1 MTERKPPS
9 MEMKDWVEAQI
20 KQAQQQGEFDD
31 LPGAGKPIAKL
42 ADPHDSD
49 WWVKD
54 FIRREKIEA
63 DVLLPPTMV
72 LRKEKARIR
81 EHVQTM
87 RTETEVREY
96 VEELNKRILLQV
108 RDATGP
114 VIPVGKTDEDAV
126 LRQWREDRE
135 AIKTAKAEADLA
147 AEPEPAPK
155 RSFWQ
160 RLFS

>member
-20 KQAQQQGEFDD
+20 KQAQDRGEFEN
-31 LPGAGKPIAKL
+31 LAGAGKPIPKL

-54 FIRREKIEA
+54 FIKREKIEA
-63 DVLLPPTMV
+63 DALLPPTML
-72 LRKEKARIR
+72 LRKEKAAIR
-81 EHVQTM
+81 EKVAKM
-87 RTETEVREY
+87 RTETEVRDYLED
-96 VEELNKRILLQV
+96 LNKRILLQV

-114 VIPVGKTDEDAV
+114 VIPVGRTDEDAV
-126 LRQWREDRE
+126 LRQWHEDRE
-135 AIKTAKAEADLA
+135 ALRAAQAEARA
-147 AEPEPAPK
+147 QEPEPAPK

>member
-9 MEMKDWVEAQI
+9 MKMNDWVEAQI
-20 KQAQQQGEFDD
+20 KQAQQQGEFDG
-31 LPGAGKPIAKL
+31 LAGAGKPLPKL
-42 ADPHDSD
+42 ADGHDPD

-54 FIRREKIEA
+54 FIRREKIDT
-63 DVLLPPTMV
+63 DVLLPPTMQ
-72 LRKEKARIR
+72 LRKEKAQIR
-81 EHVQTM
+81 EHVRKM
-87 RTETEVREY
+87 RTEAEVREY
-96 VEELNKRILLQV
+96 VEDLNKRILVQV

-114 VIPVGKTDEDAV
+114 VVPVGRTDEDAV
-126 LRQWREDRE
+126 LQQWREDRAAIE
-135 AIKTAKAEADLA
+135 AARSEQPA

>member
-9 MEMKDWVEAQI
+9 MKMEDWVEAQI

-31 LPGAGKPIAKL
+31 LAGAGKPLPKL

-63 DVLLPPTMV
+63 DVLLPPTMQ
-72 LRKEKARIR
+72 LRKEKAAIR
-81 EHVQTM
+81 EHVQKM
-87 RTETEVREY
+87 RTEAEVRDYLED
-96 VEELNKRILLQV
+96 LNQRILVQV

-114 VIPVGKTDEDAV
+114 VIPVGRTDEDEV
-126 LRQWREDRE
+126 MRQWREDRE
-135 AIKTAKAEADLA
+135 AFAAAKSEPAP
-147 AEPEPAPK
+147 EPEPAPK
-155 RSFWQ
+155 RSLWQ

>member
-9 MEMKDWVEAQI
+9 MKMDDWVEAQI
-20 KQAQQQGEFDD
+20 QRAQNAGEFDD
-31 LPGAGKPIAKL
+31 LAGAGKPIGKL
-42 ADPHDSD
+42 ADPHDPD

-54 FIRREKIEA
+54 FMRREKIEA
-63 DVLLPPTMV
+63 DVLLPPTV
-72 LRKEKARIR
+72 LLRKEKARIR
-81 EHVQTM
+81 EHVRKM
-87 RTETEVREY
+87 RTEAEVREY
-96 VEELNKRILLQV
+96 LDDLNQRILVQV

-135 AIKTAKAEADLA
+135 AGQAPQP
-147 AEPEPAPK
+147 EPAPPQQEPAPK

>member
-1 MTERKPPS
+1 
-9 MEMKDWVEAQI
+9 MKMDDWVEAQI
-20 KQAQQQGEFDD
+20 QQAQKQGEFDD
-31 LPGAGKPIAKL
+31 LAGAGKPLPKL

-63 DVLLPPTMV
+63 DVLLPPTMQ

-81 EHVQTM
+81 EHVQKM
-87 RTETEVREY
+87 RTEAEVRDYLED
-96 VEELNKRILLQV
+96 LNKRILVQV

-114 VIPVGKTDEDAV
+114 VIPVGRTDEDEV
-126 LRQWREDRE
+126 LRQRREDRE
-135 AIKTAKAEADLA
+135 SLKTAEPEPAT
-147 AEPEPAPK
+147 EPEPAPK

>member
-9 MEMKDWVEAQI
+9 MKMEDWVEAQI

-31 LPGAGKPIAKL
+31 LAGAGKPLPKL

-63 DVLLPPTMV
+63 DVLLPPTMQ
-72 LRKEKARIR
+72 LRKEKAAIR
-81 EHVQTM
+81 EHVQKM
-87 RTETEVREY
+87 RTEAEVRDYLED
-96 VEELNKRILLQV
+96 LNQRILVQV

-135 AIKTAKAEADLA
+135 AFEAAKSEPAP
-147 AEPEPAPK
+147 EPEPAAK
-155 RSFWQ
+155 RSLWQ

>member
-9 MEMKDWVEAQI
+9 MDTKDWVEAQI

-31 LPGAGKPIAKL
+31 LAGAGKPLPKL
-42 ADPHDSD
+42 ADPQDPD

-63 DVLLPPTMV
+63 DVLLPPTMQ

-87 RTETEVREY
+87 RTETEVRDYLED
-96 VEELNKRILLQV
+96 LNQRILVQV

-114 VIPVGKTDEDAV
+114 VIPVGRTDEDAV

-135 AIKTAKAEADLA
+135 SLRTAQ
-147 AEPEPAPK
+147 PEPAPDPEPTPK

>member
-9 MEMKDWVEAQI
+9 MKMDDWVEAQI

-31 LPGAGKPIAKL
+31 LAGAGKPIGKL
-42 ADPHDSD
+42 ADPHDPD

-54 FIRREKIEA
+54 FIRREKIDT
-63 DVLLPPTMV
+63 DVLLPPTMQ
-72 LRKEKARIR
+72 LRKEKAQIR
-81 EHVQTM
+81 ERVQKM

-126 LRQWREDRE
+126 LEQWHEDRE
-135 AIKTAKAEADLA
+135 ALQLA
-147 AEPEPAPK
+147 RSEPAPEPEPAK

>member
-9 MEMKDWVEAQI
+9 MNVDDWVEAQI
-20 KQAQQQGEFDD
+20 QRAQNAGEFDD
-31 LPGAGKPIAKL
+31 LDGAGKPLPKL
-42 ADPHDSD
+42 ADPHDPD

-54 FIRREKIEA
+54 FMRREKIEA
-63 DVLLPPTMV
+63 DVLLPPTV
-72 LRKEKARIR
+72 LLRKEKARIR
-81 EHVQTM
+81 EHVQKM
-87 RTETEVREY
+87 RTEAEVRDY
-96 VEELNKRILLQV
+96 LADLNKRILVQV

-126 LRQWREDRE
+126 LRQWREDRD
-135 AIKTAKAEADLA
+135 ALQTPQPKPA
-147 AEPEPAPK
+147 AEQQPAPK

>member
-9 MEMKDWVEAQI
+9 MKMNDWVEAQI
-20 KQAQQQGEFDD
+20 KQAQKQGEFDD
-31 LPGAGKPIAKL
+31 LAGAGKPIPKL
-42 ADPHDSD
+42 ADAHDSD

-54 FIRREKIEA
+54 FIRREKIDAE
-63 DVLLPPTMV
+63 VLLPPTML

-81 EHVQTM
+81 EHVHKM
-87 RTETEVREY
+87 RTETEVRDYLED
-96 VEELNKRILLQV
+96 LNQRILVQV

-114 VIPVGKTDEDAV
+114 VIPVGRTDEDEV
-126 LRQWREDRE
+126 LRDWREDRE
-135 AIKTAKAEADLA
+135 ARKTAG
-147 AEPEPAPK
+147 PEPTPEREAAQK

>member
-9 MEMKDWVEAQI
+9 MKLNDWVEAQI

-31 LPGAGKPIAKL
+31 LAGAGKPIAKL
-42 ADPHDSD
+42 ADPHDPD

-54 FIRREKIEA
+54 FIRREKIDTDA
-63 DVLLPPTMV
+63 LLPPTMQ
-72 LRKEKARIR
+72 LRKEKAQLR
-81 EHVQTM
+81 EHVQKL
-87 RTETEVREY
+87 RTETEVRDYLED
-96 VEELNKRILLQV
+96 LNKRIMVQV

-114 VIPVGKTDEDAV
+114 VIPVGTTDEDAV

-135 AIKTAKAEADLA
+135 ALMTAP
-147 AEPEPAPK
+147 PEPTSEPAAAPK
-155 RSFWQ
+155 RSLWQ